1 LKENPLPKTLFRTR
15 SALLAALI
23 GFTAACGDGAGG
35 TAATVNG
42 VDIPVSEVEE
52 MRISEEATID
62 KVAFAEDLTNAII
75 NLAVVT
81 AARDEF
87 SIEPTTEEISIKKDE
102 LTATLEEAQ
111 GISIE
116 DFFATQGLPIER
128 LDVIA
133 NQQVIRA
140 HLFEQFQGDAIP
152 ATDAD
157 ARLLLSADPNG
168 RVTACVRH
176 ILVPTEQ
183 EAVDARSRI
192 DGGEAFAAVAAE
204 IGTDGTAAS
213 GGDLG
218 CQPLGMYVA
227 EFADAAAAATIGAV
241 SDPVESQFGW
251 HLILVESREEPSL
264 ETLREEIDA
273 GRVNQL
279 VDAWL
284 LGTVT
289 DATVEVDVRYGVWVT
304 EPNPMVQA
312 PSS

>member
-1 LKENPLPKTLFRTR
+1 M
-15 SALLAALI
+15 
-23 GFTAACGDGAGG
+23 
-35 TAATVNG
+35 
-42 VDIPVSEVEE
+42 SEIEA
-52 MRISEEATID
+52 MRISEEATIN
-62 KVAFAEDLTNAII
+62 KVDFAEDLTNAII
-75 NLAVVT
+75 NIAIVS

-87 SIEPTTEEISIKKDE
+87 SIEPTTEEIVAKKDE
-102 LTATLEEAQ
+102 LASQLVAAQ

-133 NQQVIRA
+133 NQQVIREG
-140 HLFEQFQGDAIP
+140 LMEQFKAEAVP
-152 ATDAD
+152 STDAD
-157 ARLLLSADPNG
+157 ARLLLSSDPSG
-168 RVTACVRH
+168 RMTACVRH

-183 EAVDARSRI
+183 EAIDARSRI
-192 DGGEAFAAVAAE
+192 EGGEDFAAVATE
-204 IGTDGTAAS
+204 LGTDGTAAS

-218 CQPLGMYVA
+218 CQPLGMYVT
-227 EFADAAAAATIGAV
+227 EFATAAAAAAIGAV
-241 SDPVESQFGW
+241 TAPVESQFGW

-273 GRVNQL
+273 GRVIQL

-284 LGTVT
+284 VDIVT
-289 DATVEVDVRYGVWVT
+289 GASVEVDGQYGVWVT

>member
-1 LKENPLPKTLFRTR
+1 M
-15 SALLAALI
+15 LAALI
-23 GFTAACGDGAGG
+23 AFTAACGSGGGG
-35 TAATVNG
+35 TVATVNG
-42 VDIPVSEVEE
+42 VDISVSEVEA

-75 NLAVVT
+75 NVAVVT

-87 SIEPTTEEISIKKDE
+87 SIEPTTEQIDVKKEE
-102 LTATLEEAQ
+102 LVTTLEAAQ

-133 NQQVIRA
+133 NQQVIRE
-140 HLFEQFQGDAIP
+140 HLFVEFESEALP

-183 EAVDARSRI
+183 EAIDARSRI
-192 DGGEAFAAVAAE
+192 DGGEAFADVAGE
-204 IGTDGTAAS
+204 LGTDGTAAS

-227 EFADAAAAATIGAV
+227 EFANAAATATIGAV

-264 ETLREEIDA
+264 ESLREEIDA

-279 VDAWL
+279 IDAWL
-284 LGTVT
+284 LGIVT
-289 DATVEVDVRYGVWVT
+289 DATVEVDDQYGVWVT

>member
-1 LKENPLPKTLFRTR
+1 LKEILLSKTLFRTR
-15 SALLAALI
+15 SALLAALVA
-23 GFTAACGDGAGG
+23 FTAACGGGAGG

-42 VDIPVSEVEE
+42 VDISVSEVES
-52 MRISEEATID
+52 MRISEAATID
-62 KVAFAEDLTNAII
+62 KIAFAEDLTNAII
-75 NLAVVT
+75 NVAVVT

-87 SIEPTTEEISIKKDE
+87 SIEPTTEEIAVKKEE
-102 LTATLEEAQ
+102 LASTLEAAQ

-116 DFFATQGLPIER
+116 DFFETQGLPIER

-133 NQQVIRA
+133 NQQVIRE
-140 HLFEQFQGDAIP
+140 HLFVEFESEALP

-183 EAVDARSRI
+183 EAIDARSRI
-192 DGGEAFAAVAAE
+192 DGGEAFADVAGE

-227 EFADAAAAATIGAV
+227 EFANAAATATIGAV
-241 SDPVESQFGW
+241 TDPVESQFGW

-284 LGTVT
+284 LDIVT
-289 DATVEVDVRYGVWVT
+289 DATVEVDVQYGVWVT

>member
-1 LKENPLPKTLFRTR
+1 LPKTLFRTR
-15 SALLAALI
+15 SALMAALI
-23 GFTAACGDGAGG
+23 GFTAACGAGAGA

-42 VDIPVSEVEE
+42 VDISVSEVEA

-62 KVAFAEDLTNAII
+62 KVAFAQDLTNAII
-75 NLAVVT
+75 NVAVVT

-87 SIEPTTEEISIKKDE
+87 SIEPTTEEISVKKDE
-102 LTATLEEAQ
+102 LATTLEEAQ

-116 DFFATQGLPIER
+116 DFFETQGLPIER

-133 NQQVIRA
+133 NQQVIRE
-140 HLFEQFQGDAIP
+140 HLFEQFQGDAVP

-157 ARLLLSADPNG
+157 ARLLLSSDPTG
-168 RVTACVRH
+168 RITACVRH

-183 EAVDARSRI
+183 EAIDARGRI
-192 DGGEAFAAVAAE
+192 DGGEAFGDVAAE
-204 IGTDGTAAS
+204 IGTDGTAAA

-227 EFADAAAAATIGAV
+227 EFANAAAAATIGAV

-264 ETLREEIDA
+264 ESLREEIDA
-273 GRVNQL
+273 GRINQL

-284 LGTVT
+284 LSTVT
-289 DATVEVDVRYGVWVT
+289 DATVEVDVQYGVWVT

>member
-1 LKENPLPKTLFRTR
+1 MSKTLFRTR

-23 GFTAACGDGAGG
+23 VITAACGAGTGA

-42 VDIPVSEVEE
+42 VDISVSEVES

-75 NLAVVT
+75 NVAVVT
-81 AARDEF
+81 AAREEF
-87 SIEPTTEEISIKKDE
+87 SIEPTAEEISVKKEE
-102 LTATLEEAQ
+102 LVTTLEQSQ

-133 NQQVIRA
+133 NQQVIRER
-140 HLFEQFQGDAIP
+140 LFEQFQGDAVP

-157 ARLLLSADPNG
+157 ARLLLSSDPNG
-168 RVTACVRH
+168 RTTACVRH

-183 EAVDARSRI
+183 EAIEARSRI
-192 DGGEAFAAVAAE
+192 EGGEAFADVATE
-204 IGTDGTAAS
+204 VGTDGTAAS

-227 EFADAAAAATIGAV
+227 EFANAAAAATIGDV
-241 SDPVESQFGW
+241 SEPVESQFGW
-251 HLILVESREEPSL
+251 HLILVESREDPSL
-264 ETLREEIDA
+264 ESLREEIDA

-284 LGTVT
+284 LNTVT
-289 DATVEVDVRYGVWVT
+289 GAIVEVDVQYGVWVT

-312 PSS
+312 PST

>member
-1 LKENPLPKTLFRTR
+1 LLKTLFRGPYFPLVVLT
-15 SALLAALI
+15 LLI
-23 GFTAACGDGAGG
+23 AACGNGAGG

-42 VDIPVSEVEE
+42 VDISVSEVEA
-52 MRISEEATID
+52 MRVSEEATID

-87 SIEPTTEEISIKKDE
+87 SIEPSTEEIAVKKDE
-102 LTATLEEAQ
+102 LASQLEAAR

-133 NQQVIRA
+133 NQQVIRDL
-140 HLFEQFQGDAIP
+140 LFDELVAEAVP

-157 ARLLLSADPNG
+157 ARLLLSTDPIG
-168 RVTACVRH
+168 RITACVRH

-183 EAVDARSRI
+183 EAIDARSRI
-192 DGGEAFAAVAAE
+192 DGGEDFAAVATE
-204 IGTDGTAAS
+204 VGTDGTAAS

-227 EFADAAAAATIGAV
+227 EFADAAAAAVVGAV
-241 SDPVESQFGW
+241 TDPVESQFGW
-251 HLILVESREEPSL
+251 HLILVESREEASL
-264 ETLREEIDA
+264 DALREEIDVS
-273 GRVNQL
+273 RVNQL
-279 VDAWL
+279 IDAWL
-284 LGTVT
+284 LATVS
-289 DATVEVDVRYGVWVT
+289 DATVEVDVQYGVWVT
-304 EPNPMVQA
+304 EPSPMVQA
-312 PSS
+312 PST

>member
-1 LKENPLPKTLFRTR
+1 LKESPLPKALFRTR

-23 GFTAACGDGAGG
+23 GFTAACGGGAGA

-42 VDIPVSEVEE
+42 IDISVSEVES
-52 MRISEEATID
+52 MRVSEEATID

-75 NLAVVT
+75 NVAVVT
-81 AARDEF
+81 AARDQF
-87 SIEPTTEEISIKKDE
+87 SIVPTTEEISAKKDE
-102 LTATLEEAQ
+102 LVTTLEQSQ

-133 NQQVIRA
+133 NQQVIRER
-140 HLFEQFQGDAIP
+140 LFEQFQGDAVP

-157 ARLLLSADPNG
+157 ARLLLSSDPNG
-168 RVTACVRH
+168 RISGCVRH
-176 ILVPTEQ
+176 ILVATEQ
-183 EAVDARSRI
+183 EAIDARSRI
-192 DGGEAFAAVAAE
+192 EGGEEFADVAAE
-204 IGTDGTAAS
+204 VGTDGTAAS

-227 EFADAAAAATIGAV
+227 EFANAAAAATIGDV
-241 SDPVESQFGW
+241 SEPVESQFGW
-251 HLILVESREEPSL
+251 HLILVESRDEPSL
-264 ETLREEIDA
+264 ESLREEIDA

-289 DATVEVDVRYGVWVT
+289 DAVVEVDDQYGVWVT

>member
-1 LKENPLPKTLFRTR
+1 M
-15 SALLAALI
+15 
-23 GFTAACGDGAGG
+23 
-35 TAATVNG
+35 AATVNG
-42 VDIPVSEVEE
+42 VDISVSEVEA
-52 MRISEEATID
+52 MRISEEATVD

-75 NLAVVT
+75 NVSVVS

-87 SIEPTTEEISIKKDE
+87 SIEPTTEEIAAKKDE
-102 LTATLEEAQ
+102 LASQLVAAQ

-133 NQQVIRA
+133 NQQAIRER
-140 HLFEQFQGDAIP
+140 LIEQFKAEAVP

-157 ARLLLSADPNG
+157 AQLLLTADPNG

-183 EAVDARSRI
+183 EAIDARGRI
-192 DGGEAFAAVAAE
+192 DGGEDFAAVATE
-204 IGTDGTAAS
+204 LGTDGTATS

-227 EFADAAAAATIGAV
+227 EFADAAVAAEIGAV
-241 SDPVESQFGW
+241 TAPVQSQFGW

-264 ETLREEIDA
+264 EALREEIDA

-284 LGTVT
+284 LDIVT
-289 DATVEVDVRYGVWVT
+289 DASVEVDGQYGVWVT

>member
-1 LKENPLPKTLFRTR
+1 VLPTTLIL
-15 SALLAALI
+15 LLAA
-23 GFTAACGDGAGG
+23 CGNGAGG

-42 VDIPVSEVEE
+42 VDISVSEVQA

-81 AARDEF
+81 AAREEF
-87 SIEPTTEEISIKKDE
+87 AIEPSTEEIEVKKNE
-102 LTATLEEAQ
+102 LITQLEEAQ

-133 NQQVIRA
+133 NQQVIRDL
-140 HLFEQFQGDAIP
+140 LFDEFAGEAVP
-152 ATDAD
+152 ATEAD
-157 ARLLLSADPNG
+157 ARLLLSADPTG
-168 RVTACVRH
+168 RITACVRH

-183 EAVDARSRI
+183 EAIDAKSRI
-192 DGGEAFAAVAAE
+192 DGGEDFAAVAME
-204 IGTDGTAAS
+204 LGTDGTAAA

-218 CQPLGMYVA
+218 CQPLGMYVT
-227 EFADAAAAATIGAV
+227 EFSAAAAEATVGAV
-241 SDPVESQFGW
+241 TGPVESQFGW

-264 ETLREEIDA
+264 DELREEIDA
-273 GRVNQL
+273 SRVNQL

-284 LGTVT
+284 LSTVS
-289 DATVEVDVRYGVWVT
+289 DATVEVDDQYGVWVT
-304 EPNPMVQA
+304 EPSPMVQA
-312 PSS
+312 PST

>member
-1 LKENPLPKTLFRTR
+1 MSKTLFRTR
-15 SALLAALI
+15 SAVLAALVA
-23 GFTAACGDGAGG
+23 FTAACGDGAGG

-42 VDIPVSEVEE
+42 VDISVSEVEA
-52 MRISEEATID
+52 MRISEAATID
-62 KVAFAEDLTNAII
+62 KIAFAEDLTNAII
-75 NLAVVT
+75 NVAVVT

-87 SIEPTTEEISIKKDE
+87 SIEPTTEEIAVKKEE
-102 LTATLEEAQ
+102 LASTLEAAQ

-116 DFFATQGLPIER
+116 DFFETQGLPIER

-133 NQQVIRA
+133 NQQVIREL
-140 HLFEQFQGDAIP
+140 LFVEFESEALP

-183 EAVDARSRI
+183 EAIDARSRI
-192 DGGEAFAAVAAE
+192 DGGEAFADVAAE

-227 EFADAAAAATIGAV
+227 EFANAAAAATIGAV

-264 ETLREEIDA
+264 ESLRDEIDA

-279 VDAWL
+279 IDAWL
-284 LGTVT
+284 LGIVT
-289 DATVEVDVRYGVWVT
+289 DATVEVDDQYGVWVT

>member
-1 LKENPLPKTLFRTR
+1 MSRTLFRTR

-42 VDIPVSEVEE
+42 VDISVSEVES

-75 NLAVVT
+75 NIAVVT
-81 AARDEF
+81 AAREEF
-87 SIEPTTEEISIKKDE
+87 AIEPTTEEISVKKDE
-102 LTATLEEAQ
+102 LTTTLEEAQ

-133 NQQVIRA
+133 NQQVIRE
-140 HLFEQFQGDAIP
+140 HLFEQFQGDAVP

-157 ARLLLSADPNG
+157 AQLLLSSDPNG
-168 RVTACVRH
+168 RTTACVRH

-183 EAVDARSRI
+183 EAIDARARI
-192 DGGEAFAAVAAE
+192 EGGEAFADVAGE

-227 EFADAAAAATIGAV
+227 EFANAAAASTIGDV
-241 SDPVESQFGW
+241 SEPVESQFGW
-251 HLILVESREEPSL
+251 HLILVESREDPTL
-264 ETLREEIDA
+264 ESLREEIDA

-284 LGTVT
+284 LNTVT
-289 DATVEVDVRYGVWVT
+289 GATVEVDVQYGVWVT

-312 PSS
+312 PTT

>member
-1 LKENPLPKTLFRTR
+1 MKEFPLSKTLFRAR
-15 SALLAALI
+15 PALLAALI
-23 GFTAACGDGAGG
+23 VLIAACGDGAGG

-42 VDIPVSEVEE
+42 VDISVSEVEA

-75 NLAVVT
+75 NIAVVT

-87 SIEPTTEEISIKKDE
+87 SIEPTTEEIAVKKEE
-102 LTATLEEAQ
+102 LASTLEAAQ

-116 DFFATQGLPIER
+116 DFFTTQGLPIER

-133 NQQVIRA
+133 NQQVIRE
-140 HLFEQFQGDAIP
+140 HLFVEFESEALP

-157 ARLLLSADPNG
+157 AQLLLSADPTG
-168 RVTACVRH
+168 RITACVRH

-183 EAVDARSRI
+183 EAIDARSRI
-192 DGGEAFAAVAAE
+192 DGGEAFADVAAE

-227 EFADAAAAATIGAV
+227 EFANAAAAATIGAV

-264 ETLREEIDA
+264 ESLREEIDA

-279 VDAWL
+279 IDAWL
-284 LGTVT
+284 LSTVT
-289 DATVEVDVRYGVWVT
+289 DATVEVDDQYGVWVT

-312 PSS
+312 SGT

>member
-1 LKENPLPKTLFRTR
+1 LYKTLSRAR
-15 SALLAALI
+15 PALLGCLI
-23 GFTAACGDGAGG
+23 FCLAACGDGAGG

-42 VDIPVSEVEE
+42 VDITVSEVQA
-52 MRISEEATID
+52 MRISEEPTID

-75 NLAVVT
+75 NIAVVT

-87 SIEPTTEEISIKKDE
+87 SIEPTTEEIAVKKEE
-102 LTATLEEAQ
+102 LTSTLEEAQ

-133 NQQVIRA
+133 NQQVIRE
-140 HLFEQFQGDAIP
+140 HLFIAFEGDPSLIP
-152 ATDAD
+152 ATDED

-168 RVTACVRH
+168 RITACVRH
-176 ILVPTEQ
+176 ILVPTEE
-183 EAVDARSRI
+183 EAIDARSRI
-192 DGGEAFAAVAAE
+192 DAGEEFADVAAE
-204 IGTDGTAAS
+204 IGTDGTAAT

-227 EFADAAAAATIGAV
+227 EFANAAAELTIGTV

-264 ETLREEIDA
+264 ESLREEINA
-273 GRVNQL
+273 GRINQL

-289 DATVEVDVRYGVWVT
+289 DATVEVNDQYGVWVT

>member
-1 LKENPLPKTLFRTR
+1 
-15 SALLAALI
+15 LAALI
-23 GFTAACGDGAGG
+23 GFTAACGGGAGA

-42 VDIPVSEVEE
+42 VDISVSEVEA

-87 SIEPTTEEISIKKDE
+87 SIEPTTEEISVKKDE
-102 LTATLEEAQ
+102 LATTLEEAQ

-116 DFFATQGLPIER
+116 DFFETQGLPIER

-133 NQQVIRA
+133 NQQVIRE
-140 HLFEQFQGDAIP
+140 HLFEQFQGDAVP

-157 ARLLLSADPNG
+157 ARLLLSSDPTG
-168 RVTACVRH
+168 RITACVRH

-183 EAVDARSRI
+183 EAIDARGRI
-192 DGGEAFAAVAAE
+192 DGGEAFGDVAAE
-204 IGTDGTAAS
+204 IGTDGTAAA

-227 EFADAAAAATIGAV
+227 EFANAAAAATIGAV

-264 ETLREEIDA
+264 ESLREEIDA
-273 GRVNQL
+273 SRINQL

-284 LGTVT
+284 LSTVT
-289 DATVEVDVRYGVWVT
+289 DATVEVDVQYGVWVT

>member
-1 LKENPLPKTLFRTR
+1 MKEIPLPKTLFRTR

-23 GFTAACGDGAGG
+23 GFTAACGDGAGA

-42 VDIPVSEVEE
+42 VDISVSEVEA

-87 SIEPTTEEISIKKDE
+87 SIEPTTEEISVKKDE
-102 LTATLEEAQ
+102 LATTLEEAQ

-116 DFFATQGLPIER
+116 DFFETQGLPIER

-133 NQQVIRA
+133 NQQVIRE
-140 HLFEQFQGDAIP
+140 HLFEQFQGDAVP

-157 ARLLLSADPNG
+157 ARLLLSSDPTG
-168 RVTACVRH
+168 RITACVRH

-183 EAVDARSRI
+183 EAIDARGRI
-192 DGGEAFAAVAAE
+192 DGGEAFGDVAAE
-204 IGTDGTAAS
+204 IGTDGTAAA

-227 EFADAAAAATIGAV
+227 EFANAAAAATIGAV

-264 ETLREEIDA
+264 ESLREEIDA
-273 GRVNQL
+273 GRINQL

-284 LGTVT
+284 LSTVT
-289 DATVEVDVRYGVWVT
+289 DATVEVDVQYGVWVT

>member
-1 LKENPLPKTLFRTR
+1 LPKTLFRTR

-23 GFTAACGDGAGG
+23 GFTAACGGGAGA

-42 VDIPVSEVEE
+42 VDISVSEVEA

-87 SIEPTTEEISIKKDE
+87 SIEPTTEEISVKKDE
-102 LTATLEEAQ
+102 LATTLEEAQ

-116 DFFATQGLPIER
+116 DFFETQGLPIER

-133 NQQVIRA
+133 NQQVIRE
-140 HLFEQFQGDAIP
+140 HLFEQFQGDAVP

-157 ARLLLSADPNG
+157 ARLLLSSDPTG
-168 RVTACVRH
+168 RITACVRH

-192 DGGEAFAAVAAE
+192 DGGEAFGDVAAE
-204 IGTDGTAAS
+204 IGTDGTAEA

-227 EFADAAAAATIGAV
+227 EFANAAAAATIGAV

-264 ETLREEIDA
+264 ESLREEIDA
-273 GRVNQL
+273 GRINQL

-284 LGTVT
+284 LSTVT
-289 DATVEVDVRYGVWVT
+289 DATVEVDVQYGVWVT